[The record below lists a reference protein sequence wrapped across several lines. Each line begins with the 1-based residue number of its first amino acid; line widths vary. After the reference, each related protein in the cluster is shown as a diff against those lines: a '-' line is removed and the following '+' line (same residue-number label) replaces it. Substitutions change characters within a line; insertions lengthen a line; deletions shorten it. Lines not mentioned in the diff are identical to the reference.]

1 MARFALLRFLSAIP
15 TLLMVSV
22 AVFAIIRA
30 VPGDPVAVMLG
41 EGASPEAID
50 ALRDRLGLD
59 QPLPL
64 QFLHWLGNVLTGDLG
79 TSIQNGQPVLDTIVS
94 RFLVSLPIVLLA
106 VAIAVLIAVPLGIY
120 AGSRRGSRGDLG
132 IVGTAT
138 LLMSV
143 PSFWMGLM
151 LLLFF
156 GLKLRWLP
164 VLGNLTTAQDAGQWI
179 LAIILP
185 VATLVLAEIGVIIR
199 MTRASTVEVMG
210 HDYIT
215 HARAKGLPQGLI
227 LRRHVLPNAFAPTL
241 TLIGLILGSL
251 LGGIA
256 VIETVFTIPGLGRL
270 LVDAIY
276 TRDYPILQGCLL
288 FVACVYVLVNAVVDA
303 LYPLFDPR
311 VAAT

>member
-1 MARFALLRFLSAIP
+1 MARFALLRLLSAIP

-41 EGASPEAID
+41 EGASPEAIA

-64 QFLHWLGNVLTGDLG
+64 QYLHWLGRVLTGDLG
-79 TSIQNGQPVLDTIVS
+79 TSIQNGQPVLDTIVA

-106 VAIAVLIAVPLGIY
+106 VAIAVLIAVPLGVY

-156 GLKLRWLP
+156 GLQLRWLP

-179 LAIILP
+179 LAIVLP

>member
-1 MARFALLRFLSAIP
+1 MARFVLLRILSAIP
-15 TLLMVSV
+15 TLLLVSV
-22 AVFAIIRA
+22 AVFAMIRA

-41 EGASPEAID
+41 EGASAEAIA

-59 QPLPL
+59 QPVPVQYLT
-64 QFLHWLGNVLTGDLG
+64 WLGNVLTGDLG
-79 TSIQNGQPVLDTIVS
+79 VSIQNGRPVLDTLFS
-94 RFLVSLPIVLLA
+94 RFLVSLPIVVLA
-106 VAIAVLIAVPLGIY
+106 VATAVLIAVPLGIY
-120 AGSRRGSRGDLG
+120 AGSRRGRRSDLG
-132 IVGTAT
+132 IVGLAT

-164 VLGNLTTAQDAGQWI
+164 VLGNVTTAEDAAQWL
-179 LAIILP
+179 LAMILP

-210 HDYIT
+210 QDYIT

-270 LVDAIY
+270 LVESIF
-276 TRDYPILQGCLL
+276 TRDYPVLQGCLL
-288 FVACVYVLVNAVVDA
+288 FVAGIYVLVNAVVDA

-311 VAAT
+311 VAVA

>member
-1 MARFALLRFLSAIP
+1 MARFVLFRILSAIP
-15 TLLMVSV
+15 TLLLVSV
-22 AVFAIIRA
+22 AVFAMIRA

-41 EGASPEAID
+41 EGASDEAIA
-50 ALRDRLGLD
+50 ALRARLGLD
-59 QPLPL
+59 QPIPVQYLS
-64 QFLHWLGNVLTGDLG
+64 WLGNVLRGDLG
-79 TSIQNGQPVLDTIVS
+79 VSIQNGLPVLDTIVS

-120 AGSRRGSRGDLG
+120 AGSRRGHRSDLG
-132 IVGTAT
+132 IVGLAT

-164 VLGNLTTAQDAGQWI
+164 VLGNVTTAEDAAQWL
-179 LAIILP
+179 LAMILP

-210 HDYIT
+210 QDYIT

-270 LVDAIY
+270 LVESIF
-276 TRDYPILQGCLL
+276 TRDYPVLQGCLL
-288 FVACVYVLVNAVVDA
+288 FVAGAYVLVNAVVDA

-311 VAAT
+311 VAAA

>member
-41 EGASPEAID
+41 EGASPEAIA

-132 IVGTAT
+132 IVGAAT

-156 GLKLRWLP
+156 GLQLRWLP

>member
-1 MARFALLRFLSAIP
+1 MARFVLFRILSAIP
-15 TLLMVSV
+15 TLLLVSV
-22 AVFAIIRA
+22 AVFAMIRA

-41 EGASPEAID
+41 EGASAEAIA

-59 QPLPL
+59 QPVPVQYLT
-64 QFLHWLGNVLTGDLG
+64 WLGNVLTGDLG
-79 TSIQNGQPVLDTIVS
+79 VSIQNGRPVLDTLFS
-94 RFLVSLPIVLLA
+94 RFLVSLPIVVLA

-120 AGSRRGSRGDLG
+120 AGSRRGRRSDLG
-132 IVGTAT
+132 IVGLAT

-164 VLGNLTTAQDAGQWI
+164 VLGNVTTAEDAAQWL
-179 LAIILP
+179 LAMILP

-210 HDYIT
+210 QDYIT

-270 LVDAIY
+270 LVESIF
-276 TRDYPILQGCLL
+276 TRDYPVLQGCLL
-288 FVACVYVLVNAVVDA
+288 FVAGIYVLVNAVVDA

-311 VAAT
+311 VAVA

>member
-1 MARFALLRFLSAIP
+1 MTSFVLFRILSAIP
-15 TLLMVSV
+15 TLLLVSV
-22 AVFAIIRA
+22 AVFAMIRA

-41 EGASPEAID
+41 EGASDEAIA
-50 ALRDRLGLD
+50 ALRARLGLD
-59 QPLPL
+59 EPLPVQYL
-64 QFLHWLGNVLTGDLG
+64 SWLGNVLRGDLG
-79 TSIQNGQPVLDTIVS
+79 VSIQNGLPVLDTIVS

-106 VAIAVLIAVPLGIY
+106 VGLAVLIAVPLGIY
-120 AGSRRGSRGDLG
+120 AGSRRGGRSDLG
-132 IVGTAT
+132 IVGLAT

-156 GLKLRWLP
+156 GLKLRWFP
-164 VLGNLTTAQDAGQWI
+164 VLGNVTTAEDAGQWL
-179 LAIILP
+179 LAMILP

-199 MTRASTVEVMG
+199 MTRASTIEVMG
-210 HDYIT
+210 QDYIT

-256 VIETVFTIPGLGRL
+256 VIETVFTIPGLGR
-270 LVDAIY
+270 
-276 TRDYPILQGCLL
+276 
-288 FVACVYVLVNAVVDA
+288 
-303 LYPLFDPR
+303 
-311 VAAT
+311 

>member
-1 MARFALLRFLSAIP
+1 
-15 TLLMVSV
+15 
-22 AVFAIIRA
+22 
-30 VPGDPVAVMLG
+30 
-41 EGASPEAID
+41 
-50 ALRDRLGLD
+50 
-59 QPLPL
+59 
-64 QFLHWLGNVLTGDLG
+64 
-79 TSIQNGQPVLDTIVS
+79 
-94 RFLVSLPIVLLA
+94 
-106 VAIAVLIAVPLGIY
+106 
-120 AGSRRGSRGDLG
+120 
-132 IVGTAT
+132 
-138 LLMSV
+138 
-143 PSFWMGLM
+143 M

-227 LRRHVLPNAFAPTL
+227 LRRHVLPTAFAPTL

-270 LVDAIY
+270 LVDAIF